1 MIVVTHEMGFARH
14 ASTQVVFLHGGK
26 IEEQGK
32 PEQVFDN
39 PQSDRLRQFLALD
52 LK

>member
-1 MIVVTHEMGFARH
+1 MIVVTHEMSFARH

-32 PEQVFDN
+32 PEQLFDN
-39 PQSDRLRQFLALD
+39 PQSARLRQFLALD